1 MADAIPRTL
10 SLLGADVPLQGGF
23 PSLGTSKVQ
32 LLQVTAPAVVRW
44 LKKMECPLSQ
54 GKPTPAGG
62 WDCRAHSGVP
72 GARQLHQPGQVWL
85 HKSQVGTD
93 RTGTQGHSCPLSP
106 HTHPQPLHTAPFPWL
121 HPWLDDPSLAGT
133 AAKVLCIYLKISI

>member
-23 PSLGTSKVQ
+23 PSPGTSKVQ
-32 LLQVTAPAVVRW
+32 LLQVTAPAAVRW

-54 GKPTPAGG
+54 GKATPAGG

-72 GARQLHQPGQVWL
+72 GARQLHSLDRSGCTRAKWGQ
-85 HKSQVGTD
+85 
-93 RTGTQGHSCPLSP
+93 TGQGHRDTPAPCHLTHIHSLSTQL
-106 HTHPQPLHTAPFPWL
+106 HSHGCTHGWMTPAWLAQQPKCFAF
-121 HPWLDDPSLAGT
+121 
-133 AAKVLCIYLKISI
+133 I